1 MDCFFYFIK
10 GVRDE
15 ERKTIS
21 DKGERLSFAKSQYN
35 NYWERKELKMK
46 CIRKLRK
53 AIAMILAIMLIIGVV
68 PAGSLDLKNVKAA
81 DTGTAAFANLGNLG
95 TVNIGSKSESGQWH
109 KIKIGNDAVFC
120 MDLGKACYTGYSYT
134 SSEEETISSSS
145 SNTGRALKARVA
157 YWFDQ
162 TKKKSW

>member
-1 MDCFFYFIK
+1 MKKEKRYLIK
-10 GVRDE
+10 GRDSPLLSH
-15 ERKTIS
+15 KTIII
-21 DKGERLSFAKSQYN
+21 R
-35 NYWERKELKMK
+35 ERKELKMK

-120 MDLGKACYTGYSYT
+120 IEHGVKVLCGYLDHEKMQNY
-134 SSEEETISSSS
+134 
-145 SNTGRALKARVA
+145 
-157 YWFDQ
+157 
-162 TKKKSW
+162 